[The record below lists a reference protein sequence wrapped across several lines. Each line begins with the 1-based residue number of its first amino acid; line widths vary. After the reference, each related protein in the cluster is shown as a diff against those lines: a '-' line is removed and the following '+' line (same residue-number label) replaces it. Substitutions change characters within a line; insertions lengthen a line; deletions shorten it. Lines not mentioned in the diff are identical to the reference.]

1 MARNSPATSSIGLG
15 PSARSSRMAAA
26 CALGVIAACAHAT
39 GPAHAQGQGQDY
51 PSRPVRSVVPFA
63 AGGLNDTLSRLFAQ
77 ALSERLK
84 ATFVID
90 NRPGAGGTT
99 GTAIVAQAV
108 ADGYTLLFSSSTT
121 IAVSPHLFTRLAY
134 DPVRDFAPITSLATV
149 ESVLLVNPATPA
161 KTVKEVVALAR
172 AQPGQ
177 IRYGSVGIGSSQ
189 HIAGALFGTLARV
202 ELLHVPYKAAGQV
215 LADLLNGS
223 IALDFEPMPTALPH
237 IRAGRLRPVAVTSTK
252 RSQVLPEVPTI
263 AESLPGYEMSLWTG
277 LLAPRGTPRPVVE
290 RLNGTIAEV
299 LASTDMKERLIG
311 LGAAPLGDT
320 PERFAAFIRHEVER
334 MGEVVKA
341 SGATAQ

>member
-1 MARNSPATSSIGLG
+1 
-15 PSARSSRMAAA
+15 MAAA

-39 GPAHAQGQGQDY
+39 VQAQGQDY

-121 IAVSPHLFTRLAY
+121 IAVSPHLFTKLAY
-134 DPVRDFAPITSLATV
+134 DPVRDFAPVTSLATV

-189 HIAGALFGTLARV
+189 HIAGALFGTLGKV
-202 ELLHVPYKAAGQV
+202 DLLHVPYKAAGQV

-237 IRAGRLRPVAVTSTK
+237 IRAGRLRPVGLTSTK

-277 LLAPRGTPRPVVE
+277 LLAPRGTPRTVVE

-299 LASTDMKERLIG
+299 LASADMKERLVG

-320 PERFAAFIRHEVER
+320 PERFSAFIRREVER

>member
-1 MARNSPATSSIGLG
+1 MARNSPASSFIGRG
-15 PSARSSRMAAA
+15 PSASSCRIAAA

-39 GPAHAQGQGQDY
+39 VQAQPQDY

-121 IAVSPHLFTRLAY
+121 IAVSPHLFTKLAY

-277 LLAPRGTPRPVVE
+277 LLAPRGTPRPIVD
-290 RLNGTIAEV
+290 RLNGAIAEV
-299 LASTDMKERLIG
+299 LTSADMKERLLG

-320 PERFAAFIRHEVER
+320 PERFAAFIRREVER

>member
-1 MARNSPATSSIGLG
+1 
-15 PSARSSRMAAA
+15 
-26 CALGVIAACAHAT
+26 
-39 GPAHAQGQGQDY
+39 
-51 PSRPVRSVVPFA
+51 
-63 AGGLNDTLSRLFAQ
+63 
-77 ALSERLK
+77 LSERLK

-121 IAVSPHLFTRLAY
+121 IAVSPHLFTKLAY

-277 LLAPRGTPRPVVE
+277 LLAPRGTPRPIVD
-290 RLNGTIAEV
+290 RLNGAIAEV
-299 LASTDMKERLIG
+299 LTSADMKERLLG

-320 PERFAAFIRHEVER
+320 PERFAAFIRREVER